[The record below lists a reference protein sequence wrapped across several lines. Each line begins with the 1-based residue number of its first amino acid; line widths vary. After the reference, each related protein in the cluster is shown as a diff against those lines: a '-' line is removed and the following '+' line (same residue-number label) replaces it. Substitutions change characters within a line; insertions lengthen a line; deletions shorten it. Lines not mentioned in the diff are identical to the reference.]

1 MKEKTRKTTITP
13 KEKKIIELIALGYT
27 DREIAAHL
35 NSTYS
40 SIRSIFGNLLIKTGT
55 VNRPHLV
62 SWAYKEKMFDNS
74 ESRVALTDIRTGE
87 RDIRVEQDKRLTK
100 ENNCYRKALEEIEAE
115 AMSIKHFNFG
125 YDELE
130 IGNDIVEYAN
140 TILDIIADLR
150 TDETKCNPDSEQ
162 IEPTGATLHR
172 RNSVSVEQIQD
183 SKAKGANNAN

>member
-62 SWAYKEKMFDNS
+62 SWAY
-74 ESRVALTDIRTGE
+74 R
-87 RDIRVEQDKRLTK
+87 
-100 ENNCYRKALEEIEAE
+100 ENIMK
-115 AMSIKHFNFG
+115 
-125 YDELE
+125 
-130 IGNDIVEYAN
+130 
-140 TILDIIADLR
+140 
-150 TDETKCNPDSEQ
+150 
-162 IEPTGATLHR
+162 
-172 RNSVSVEQIQD
+172 
-183 SKAKGANNAN
+183 

>member
-74 ESRVALTDIRTGE
+74 EFRVALTDIRTGE

-100 ENNCYRKALEEIEAE
+100 ENNCYRKALEPFNDEYFKGLDTKQIAELAKKSIRLTTENRKLENALDEIKEYCLKAKDPCQDDWNRE
-115 AMSIKHFNFG
+115 TENFAKP
-125 YDELE
+125 
-130 IGNDIVEYAN
+130 IH
-140 TILDIIADLR
+140 DIII
-150 TDETKCNPDSEQ
+150 KS
-162 IEPTGATLHR
+162 
-172 RNSVSVEQIQD
+172 
-183 SKAKGANNAN
+183 KGANNAN